1 MSSKVITFD
10 FWNTIFDSSGGSI
23 RNDYRKKVLVNEIDK
38 FGIVVKQEQFQKAMT
53 SSWERFNKI
62 WIEDQRTPSPRETAE
77 FFWQQLDM
85 PKNKESIEYLVKEF
99 ADAVLIYPPKLLP
112 GVKEAII
119 NLSENY
125 TLGIVSDTGFSPGS
139 ILKEML
145 NREEILHYFSVF
157 SFSDETGVAKP
168 HPKAFNTILE
178 SLNCSPEYAL
188 HIGDIEKTD
197 IIGAKNL
204 NMKAIRYTGDPTAL
218 YNKDNPHKSLADFE
232 SNNWLEIPEIINSIK
247 W

>member
-1 MSSKVITFD
+1 MSKKVITFD

-38 FGIVVKQEQFQKAMT
+38 FGIVVKQEQFQNAMT

-77 FFWQQLDM
+77 YFWQQLDM
-85 PKNKESIEYLVKEF
+85 PKNDESIDYLVKEF
-99 ADAVLIYPPKLLP
+99 AEAVLIYPPKLLP

-125 TLGIVSDTGFSPGS
+125 ILGIVSDTGFSPGS

-145 NREEILHYFSVF
+145 NREGILNYFTVF

-168 HPKAFNTILE
+168 HPKAFNTILN
-178 SLNCSPEYAL
+178 SLDCSPENAL

-204 NMKAIRYTGDPTAL
+204 KMKAIRYTGDPTAL
-218 YNKDNPHKSLADFE
+218 YNKDNPQNSLADFE
-232 SNNWLEIPEIINSIK
+232 SNNWFEIPEIINTIK